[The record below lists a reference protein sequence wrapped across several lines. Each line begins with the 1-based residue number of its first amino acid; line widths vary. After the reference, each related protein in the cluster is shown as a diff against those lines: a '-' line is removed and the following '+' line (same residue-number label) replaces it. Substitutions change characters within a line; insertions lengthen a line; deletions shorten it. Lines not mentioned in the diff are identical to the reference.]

1 MRGAIWL
8 VLLLLAPLS
17 SGMLSPLN
25 LTPDFITPEES
36 EFVLTRDSG
45 LWSSDDWNT
54 LIEQGIQPLRSL
66 SPTQLLVWS
75 NEEIVVQQGWSVEAA
90 EHAALRAPEGWE
102 EEVRPIASCW
112 SHGFPLLPS
121 VTS

>member
-36 EFVLTRDSG
+36 EFVLTRDLNEG
-45 LWSSDDWNT
+45 VWSSDDWNAG
-54 LIEQGIQPLRSL
+54 EEGIQPLRVFS
-66 SPTQLLVWS
+66 
-75 NEEIVVQQGWSVEAA
+75 
-90 EHAALRAPEGWE
+90 
-102 EEVRPIASCW
+102 
-112 SHGFPLLPS
+112 
-121 VTS
+121 